1 VPKEVIMTIIELE
14 LQIQERQ
21 QRINTEI
28 QNDRL
33 VHLAFPNRN
42 WRVRLA
48 NALHTLGERLDPP
61 RLPVAQARVTHCQ
74 DC

>member
-21 QRINTEI
+21 QRIHQEI
-28 QNDRL
+28 HNDRL

-48 NALHTLGERLDPP
+48 NTLHALGERLDSS
-61 RLPVAQARVTHCQ
+61 RLPVAEARVTHCQ

>member
-14 LQIQERQ
+14 LQIQERL
-21 QRINTEI
+21 QRIHQET

-33 VHLAFPNRN
+33 VHLAFPARN

-48 NALHTLGERLDPP
+48 NALHALGERLDPP
-61 RLPVAQARVTHCQ
+61 RLPVVQARVNCCTES
-74 DC
+74 